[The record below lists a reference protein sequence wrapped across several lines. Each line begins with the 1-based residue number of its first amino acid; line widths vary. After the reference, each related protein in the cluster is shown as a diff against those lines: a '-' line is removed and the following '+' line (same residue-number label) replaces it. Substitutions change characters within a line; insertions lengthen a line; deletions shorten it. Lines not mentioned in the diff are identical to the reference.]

1 MIRLTPGRNGDGRDQ
16 RMDDNAA
23 YIQRLEALRAGV
35 DRRLAELAPK
45 PGQAPDRLVEAVRYA
60 LLAPGKRFRP
70 MLTLLTA
77 AQFGAAPFDETVGV
91 ALDTACAFEM
101 VHAASLILD
110 DLPSMDNAGLRR
122 GLPTIHRAFDEATAV
137 LAGVGLLNEAY
148 AVIANDKALPAGL
161 KGEITGRI
169 AASVGFVGL
178 IAGQARDLFDRDQV
192 RDMAAIDRLNH
203 EKTGVLIMAAAQ
215 SGARIAGAAPDGR
228 RRRGRVRP
236 PHGPGLPDP
245 RRHHR
250 RRGLDRRGRQ
260 GCRPG
265 RRHDHGRLAA
275 GRRGRSGGDGRAS
288 GDRPGG
294 AGKRRRLR
302 PRGRI
307 RRPPLRRAQGRGVT
321 VEPILTAPILTVA
334 WSTPMATS
342 PCCMASTWS

>member
-77 AQFGAAPFDETVGV
+77 AQFGAADGV

-122 GLPTIHRAFDEATAV
+122 GLPTIHRAFDEATAM

-148 AVIANDKALPAGL
+148 AVIANDKALPVAL
-161 KGEITGRI
+161 KGEISGRI

-215 SGARIAGAAPDGR
+215 SGARIAGAASEAVEAVGEFGR
-228 RRRGRVRP
+228 RM
-236 PHGPGLPDP
+236 GLAFQIRDDIIDAE
-245 RRHHR
+245 
-250 RRGLDRRGRQ
+250 GSID
-260 GCRPG
+260 
-265 RRHDHGRLAA
+265 
-275 GRRGRSGGDGRAS
+275 
-288 GDRPGG
+288 G
-294 AGKRRRLR
+294 AGKDVGQDADMTTVVSLLGVEGARAAMEEHLAIGQAALDAVGGCDLVAGYVGRLFA
-302 PRGRI
+302 GRK
-307 RRPPLRRAQGRGVT
+307 A
-321 VEPILTAPILTVA
+321 AA
-334 WSTPMATS
+334 
-342 PCCMASTWS
+342 